1 MDHDLLAHLPLRK
14 RRELDRVLK
23 ILFEEFDEAQKG
35 RLSAKNKG
43 GQILKVLLFGSYA
56 RGSWVEDHASGYYSD
71 YDILVVVN
79 TETFADEDEFWR
91 TAHDRIILEEQVTKR
106 LKTPVNFIV
115 HSLHDVNDK
124 LAQGLP
130 FFVDVISD
138 GIPLYEVPGYSFAE
152 PKPITAEERQAR
164 AQAYFDELWPD
175 GEEFI
180 AGAGFFRDRDNL
192 KLAAFNLH
200 QATERFYH
208 CILLVFS
215 LYSPQ
220 LHSLRRLRP
229 MAEALDP
236 RLRDVWP
243 PKDRFARRCFD
254 RLHRAYVEARY
265 SSKYKVTAAELDWLF
280 ETVARL
286 QNATEVVCRERLTL
300 PE

>member
-56 RGSWVEDHASGYYSD
+56 RGNWVEDHASGYYSD
-71 YDILVVVN
+71 YDILIVVN

-91 TAHDRIILEEQVTKR
+91 TAHDRIIREEQVTKR

-138 GIPLYEVPGYSFAE
+138 GIPLYEVRGYGFAE

-164 AQAYFDELWPD
+164 AQAYFDDWFPSAVYNVTL
-175 GEEFI
+175 
-180 AGAGFFRDRDNL
+180 AGYASKDMQL
-192 KLAAFNLH
+192 KQAAFNLH

-208 CILLVFS
+208 CVMLVFT
-215 LYSPQ
+215 LYSPP
-220 LHSLRRLRP
+220 LHSLRKLRP
-229 MAEALDP
+229 LAESYDA
-236 RLRDVWP
+236 RLRDVWS
-243 PKDRFARRCFD
+243 PKNRLARRCFD

-265 SSKYKVTAAELDWLF
+265 STQYKVTSEELDWLF
-280 ETVARL
+280 DAVTRL
-286 QNATEVVCRERLTL
+286 QTAVEMVCRERLAAA
-300 PE
+300 E